1 MRQQFFIFIKF
12 KVGYAYEVG
21 RSLSDMQLPYCSEIS
36 LVSGEWDVLVRSEC
50 DSDADV
56 GRILV
61 TPVQMHPHVRQT
73 KTEIGYPIFDP
84 EDVFF

>member
-1 MRQQFFIFIKF
+1 MAIAK
-12 KVGYAYEVG
+12 
-21 RSLSDMQLPYCSEIS
+21 SHLPYVTEIS
-36 LVSGEWDVLVRSEC
+36 SISGEWDVLVRSEC